1 MEYVMAYELKGKKVL
16 IITSNTGVEK
26 PELLEPLVQLRGW
39 GAKVTHA
46 AIKQEP
52 VQTFINDTKPD
63 EQIPCD
69 GFIGEMSEKDFDVLV
84 IPGGTVNGDKIRV
97 DPTAQACVKA
107 FVAAGK
113 PIAAVC
119 HGPWLFVNAEVIKG
133 KTLTS
138 YFSVKLDLLNAGAAQ
153 WLDQAVVHCTA
164 NGWTLITSRN
174 PNDLSQFSEAIA
186 QELVGKPA

>member
-1 MEYVMAYELKGKKVL
+1 
-16 IITSNTGVEK
+16 
-26 PELLEPLVQLRGW
+26 
-39 GAKVTHA
+39 
-46 AIKQEP
+46 
-52 VQTFINDTKPD
+52 
-63 EQIPCD
+63 
-69 GFIGEMSEKDFDVLV
+69 MSEKDFDVLV

-113 PIAAVC
+113 PVAAVC
-119 HGPWLFVNAEVIKG
+119 HGYWLFVNAEVIKG

-153 WLDQAVVHCTA
+153 WLDQAVVRCTA

-174 PNDLSQFSEAIA
+174 PNDLSQF
-186 QELVGKPA
+186 GKQLRRN